1 MRGRATIT
9 LGGDHAVGWSDHGVA
24 WTVVAGPAEKASGP
38 AAAALVPFPLGM
50 AYDSDPSFRVLHAL
64 RIKGFAKVDVLSDLS
79 AVEPDEVE
87 QRLAD
92 FQTGEIALFREARAL
107 WQLTPK
113 GREVHAE
120 QLASEV
126 EAIRPLVEPHY
137 PAFLELNEAFKEL
150 CGDWQLRAGAPN
162 DHTDAAHD
170 EAVIGRLLEI
180 DSEAQPV
187 VIAVGTEV
195 TRLSPYAP
203 RLSSTAQRVAGG
215 DHQLFT
221 GVMCGSYHDVWME
234 LHEDLI
240 LTLGIDR
247 AKEGSF

>member
-1 MRGRATIT
+1 
-9 LGGDHAVGWSDHGVA
+9 
-24 WTVVAGPAEKASGP
+24 
-38 AAAALVPFPLGM
+38 M
-50 AYDSDPSFRVLHAL
+50 AYDSEPSFRVLHAL

-79 AVEPDEVE
+79 AVEPDAVE
-87 QRLAD
+87 QHLAD
-92 FQTGEIALFREARAL
+92 FQTDEIALFREARAL

-120 QLASEV
+120 QLASEA

-150 CGDWQLRAGAPN
+150 CGDWQLRDGAPN

-180 DSEAQPV
+180 DSQAQPV

>member
-1 MRGRATIT
+1 
-9 LGGDHAVGWSDHGVA
+9 
-24 WTVVAGPAEKASGP
+24 
-38 AAAALVPFPLGM
+38 M
-50 AYDSDPSFRVLHAL
+50 AYDSEPSFRVLHAL

-79 AVEPDEVE
+79 AGEPDEVE
-87 QRLAD
+87 QHLAD
-92 FQTGEIALFREARAL
+92 FQTDEIALFREARAL

-120 QLASEV
+120 QLASEA

-150 CGDWQLRAGAPN
+150 CGDWQLRAGAP
-162 DHTDAAHD
+162 TTTRTPRTTRRSSAASSRST
-170 EAVIGRLLEI
+170 ARP
-180 DSEAQPV
+180 SRSWSRSAPR
-187 VIAVGTEV
+187 
-195 TRLSPYAP
+195 RLSPYAP
-203 RLSSTAQRVAGG
+203 RLSKTAQRVAGG

>member
-1 MRGRATIT
+1 
-9 LGGDHAVGWSDHGVA
+9 
-24 WTVVAGPAEKASGP
+24 
-38 AAAALVPFPLGM
+38 M
-50 AYDSDPSFRVLHAL
+50 AYDSDPQFRVLHAL
-64 RIKGFAKVDVLSDLS
+64 RIKGFAKVDVLSDIT

-87 QRLAD
+87 RHLAD
-92 FQTGEIALFREARAL
+92 FQTDELALFREARSL

-113 GREVHAE
+113 GREVHAA
-120 QLASEV
+120 QLASESEQV
-126 EAIRPLVEPHY
+126 RSAIEPHY

-150 CGDWQLRAGAPN
+150 CGDWQLRDGSPN
-162 DHTDAAHD
+162 DHSDEAHD
-170 EAVIGRLLEI
+170 QAVIARLLEI
-180 DSEAQPV
+180 DDQAQPIV
-187 VIAVGTEV
+187 VAVGAEV
-195 TRLSPYAP
+195 TRLAPYAP
-203 RLSSTAQRVAGG
+203 RLSSTAQKVAGG